1 VALLLVRYGGAQRRI
16 AMQIHSLMIENP
28 ITVSD
33 RTSVQEAIHLMEENA
48 IRHLPVVNRSQRL
61 VGWVT
66 LGDMKQGL
74 LPAVVTGLSVADLM
88 LREPITIYPDADLET
103 AARIIFEKKIGGMPV
118 VDGDNKVIG
127 VITVTDILGAF
138 IKIMGILSN
147 GLRLDID
154 VGDKSDGFEDV
165 SRIIHEKGG
174 EIVSVGIAPDNSESK
189 VYYFRLKKCSEGP
202 ILKALKKSGYK
213 VLSSEK

>member
-1 VALLLVRYGGAQRRI
+1 MRI
-16 AMQIHSLMIENP
+16 ESLMIENP

-33 RTSVQEAIHLMEENA
+33 RTSVQEAIHVMEEND
-48 IRHLPVVNRSQRL
+48 IRHLPVVNRSQSL

-74 LPAVVTGLSVADLM
+74 LPAVVTGLSVEDLM
-88 LREPITIYPDADLET
+88 VREPITIDPHADVET

-118 VDGDNKVIG
+118 VNGDDRVIG

-147 GLRLDID
+147 GLRLDVE
-154 VGDKSDGFEDV
+154 VGDKPDGFEDV
-165 SRIIHEKGG
+165 SRIIHEQGG
-174 EIVSVGIAPDNSESK
+174 EIVSVGISPDSSDTKNK
-189 VYYFRLKKCSEGP
+189 VYYFRLKKRAEGP
-202 ILKALKKSGYK
+202 IVNALNKAGYK
-213 VLSSEK
+213 VLASEK

>member
-1 VALLLVRYGGAQRRI
+1 MRI
-16 AMQIHSLMIENP
+16 QSLMIENP
-28 ITVSD
+28 ITVTD
-33 RTSVQEAIHLMEENA
+33 RTSVQEAIHLMEEND
-48 IRHLPVVNRSQRL
+48 IRHLPVVNRSQKL

-88 LREPITIYPDADLET
+88 LREPITIHADADVET
-103 AARIIFEKKIGGMPV
+103 AAQIIFEKKIGGMPV
-118 VDGDNKVIG
+118 VNGDQKVIG

-154 VGDKSDGFEDV
+154 VGDKSDGFDDV
-165 SRIIHEKGG
+165 SRIIYEKGG
-174 EIVSVGIAPDNSESK
+174 EIVSVGIAPDNNESK
-189 VYYFRLKKCSEGP
+189 VYYFRLKKCPEGP
-202 ILKALKKSGYK
+202 IVKALKKRGYK
-213 VLSSEK
+213 VISSEK

>member
-1 VALLLVRYGGAQRRI
+1 MRI
-16 AMQIHSLMIENP
+16 DSLMIKDP

-33 RTSVQEAIHLMEENA
+33 RTSVQEAIHVMEENG

-88 LREPITIYPDADLET
+88 VREPITVESHADVET

-118 VDGDNKVIG
+118 VDGENRVIG
-127 VITVTDILGAF
+127 IITVTDILGAF
-138 IKIMGILSN
+138 IRIMGILSN

-154 VGDKSDGFEDV
+154 IGDKPDAFEDV

-174 EIVSVGIAPDNSESK
+174 EIVSVGIAPDNGETKTK
-189 VYYFRLKKCSEGP
+189 VYYFRLKKRAEGP
-202 ILKALKKSGYK
+202 IVKALNKAGYK
-213 VLSSEK
+213 VLTSEK

>member
-1 VALLLVRYGGAQRRI
+1 
-16 AMQIHSLMIENP
+16 MIKDP

-33 RTSVQEAIHLMEENA
+33 RTSVQEAIHLMEEND
-48 IRHLPVVNRSQRL
+48 IRHLPVVNRSQKL

-88 LREPITIYPDADLET
+88 VRDPITIAPQTDVET

-118 VDGDNKVIG
+118 VNGGKKVIG
-127 VITVTDILGAF
+127 IITVTDILGAF

-154 VGDKSDGFEDV
+154 VGDKPDAFEDV

-174 EIVSVGIAPDNSESK
+174 EIVSVGISPDTSDTKTK
-189 VYYFRLKKCSEGP
+189 VYYFRLKQRPEGP
-202 ILKALKKSGYK
+202 IIEALNKAGYK
-213 VLSSEK
+213 VLASEK

>member
-1 VALLLVRYGGAQRRI
+1 MRI
-16 AMQIHSLMIENP
+16 ESLMIKDP

-33 RTSVQEAIHLMEENA
+33 RTSVQEAIHLMEENG

-74 LPAVVTGLSVADLM
+74 LPAVVTGLSMADLM
-88 LREPITIYPDADLET
+88 VREPITIEPYADVET

-118 VDGDNKVIG
+118 VNGENRVIG

-154 VGDKSDGFEDV
+154 IGDKPDAFEDV
-165 SRIIHEKGG
+165 LRIIREKGG
-174 EIVSVGIAPDNSESK
+174 EIVSVGISPDSRETKTN
-189 VYYFRLKKCSEGP
+189 VYYFRLKKLAEGP
-202 ILKALKKSGYK
+202 IVKALNKAGYK
-213 VLSSEK
+213 VLASEK